1 MTAAA
6 SASASSHPAAVSVS
20 SLFREADPEFVA
32 VVLAA
37 TVGTRLLPLTSFKR
51 EAAGATPKH
60 LLPIAGVP
68 NMIRLLKCLHH
79 SSFERIVLVLS
90 EQDEV
95 TLPVLQ
101 GEWAA
106 TSAAKTADGGEEFG
120 TNVLNL
126 DPRCHVQIVFVD
138 SDCSGS
144 AQAIRSVHKLI
155 PATSNLVVLPGD
167 LVLLDTAAL
176 QSLVHMHRQR
186 SRLAPAVGAAVVAS
200 KTAGLPLPPAA
211 CTILLG
217 DVGEVDE
224 HGCPLKE
231 SAKSKKGGLGRDEE
245 EIEYIALAYDDASSA
260 DEERKGLAADP
271 SLAPRVVWKQHKVD
285 VEEDRNLDGRTPK
298 FVIPKPRLKSSP
310 VTRVRLDWNDWHVYA
325 ISPWV
330 RELIVTRSS
339 MLSLQEDLIPL
350 LVSRQFLGRRETF
363 GGSLPDHQ
371 DDALLSLRDPKSES
385 SEYAVL
391 AHLDNDKTVY
401 RAHSIASYMH
411 SNREFVQRAAAAS
424 GSREDQASPL
434 WLPPT
439 AGLHA
444 KYSTVL
450 FSSNVDVKNC
460 KGAVVGRNC
469 VLGNKVRLNN
479 CVIHDNV
486 KIGDNVIL
494 QNSVVGAG
502 ASIGDNCNL
511 NECQVAPGKAV
522 PPGTKEKGESFE

>member
-1 MTAAA
+1 MTAAT
-6 SASASSHPAAVSVS
+6 SSHHPAAISVS

-51 EAAGATPKH
+51 EAGGTPKH

-68 NMIRLLKCLHH
+68 NLVRLLKCLQH
-79 SSFERIVLVLS
+79 SSLEKIVLVLS
-90 EQDEV
+90 EQDLV

-101 GEWAA
+101 AEWTA
-106 TSAAKTADGGEEFG
+106 TNEVKAADGGDDFG
-120 TNVLNL
+120 TKVLNL
-126 DPRCHVQIVFVD
+126 DPRCQVQIVFVD
-138 SDCSGS
+138 ADCSGS

-155 PATSNLVVLPGD
+155 PATSNLVILPGD

-176 QSLVHMHRQR
+176 RSLVHTHRQR
-186 SRLAPAVGAAVVAS
+186 SRKSPVDGAAVVVS
-200 KTAGLPLPPAA
+200 KTAGLPLPSAA

-245 EIEYIALAYDDASSA
+245 EIEYIALAYDDASSV
-260 DEERKGLAADP
+260 DDERKGLAADP
-271 SLAPRVVWKQHKVD
+271 CLAPRVVWKQHKVD

-310 VTRVRLDWNDWHVYA
+310 VTRVRLDWNDWHMYV

-363 GGSLPDHQ
+363 GSSLLEHQ
-371 DDALLSLRDPKSES
+371 DESLQSLRDPKSES

-411 SNREFVQRAAAAS
+411 STREFVQRAAATPS
-424 GSREDQASPL
+424 CREDHSSPL
-434 WLPPT
+434 WLPT
-439 AGLHA
+439 SAGLHA
-444 KYSTVL
+444 KYSSVL

-479 CVIHDNV
+479 CVIQDNV

-511 NECQVAPGKAV
+511 NECQVAPDKSV

>member
-1 MTAAA
+1 MTA
-6 SASASSHPAAVSVS
+6 SASSSHPAAV
-20 SLFREADPEFVA
+20 SLFREADPEFVV

-51 EAAGATPKH
+51 EAGGTPKH

-68 NMIRLLKCLHH
+68 NLIRLLKGLQH

-90 EQDEV
+90 EQDEA
-95 TLPVLQ
+95 TWPVLH
-101 GEWAA
+101 GEWTA
-106 TSAAKTADGGEEFG
+106 TNDHAKTADGNENSG
-120 TNVLNL
+120 TKILNL
-126 DPRCHVQIVFVD
+126 DPRCEVQIVHVD
-138 SDCSGS
+138 ADCSGS

-155 PATSNLVVLPGD
+155 PATSNLVIVPGD
-167 LVLLDTAAL
+167 LVLLDTNAL
-176 QSLVHMHRQR
+176 QNLVHTHRQR
-186 SRLAPAVGAAVVAS
+186 SRSATPTDGAVAFS

-245 EIEYIALAYDDASSA
+245 EIEYIALAYDDTSSV
-260 DEERKGLAADP
+260 DEARNGLAADP
-271 SLAPRVVWKQHKVD
+271 CLAPRVVWKQHKVD

-310 VTRVRLDWNDWHVYA
+310 VTRVRLDWNDWHMYV

-330 RELIVTRSS
+330 RELIVTRMS

-350 LVSRQFLGRRETF
+350 LVSRQFIGRRETF

-371 DDALLSLRDPKSES
+371 DDARDPKYDS

-411 SNREFVQRAAAAS
+411 STREFIQRSSSAS
-424 GSREDQASPL
+424 SSREDQASPL
-434 WLPPT
+434 WLPPS
-439 AGLHA
+439 AFLHA
-444 KYSTVL
+444 KYSSVL
-450 FSSNVDVKNC
+450 FSQNVDVKNC

-479 CVIHDNV
+479 CVIQDNV

-494 QNSVVGAG
+494 QNSVVGAN

-511 NECQVAPGKAV
+511 NECQVAPGKVV
-522 PPGTKEKGESFE
+522 PPGTKEKGETFE